1 VILLNHMQEKI
12 KALIK
17 ESMMARDSARTMTLR
32 GLSSAFTN
40 ELVAQG
46 RPPQEVLADSDCVK
60 VIKRLIKQRKDSIEQ
75 FTQASRSDLAD
86 DESVE
91 LVILESL
98 LPAQMTREEVVDAVK
113 KVISELGDID
123 MSKKG
128 QITGQIIKS
137 LGDNADGKMVKEVLD
152 ELLK

>member
-1 VILLNHMQEKI
+1 MQDKI

-17 ESMMARDSARTMTLR
+17 ESMIARDAPRTMTLR

-46 RPPQEVLADSDCVK
+46 RPPQEVLEDTDCNK

-75 FTQASRSDLAD
+75 YVSGGREDLAD
-86 DESVE
+86 DEKTE

-98 LPAQMTREEVVDAVK
+98 LPAQMNRDQVVDAVK
-113 KVISELGDID
+113 KTIAELGEID

-137 LGDNADGKMVKEVLD
+137 LGENADGKMVKEVLD

>member
-1 VILLNHMQEKI
+1 MQEKI
-12 KALIK
+12 KSLIK
-17 ESMMARDSARTMTLR
+17 ESMIARDSARTMTLR

-46 RPPQEVLADSDCVK
+46 RPPQEVLEDTDCTK
-60 VIKRLIKQRKDSIEQ
+60 VIKRLIKQRKDSITQ
-75 FTQASRSDLAD
+75 FSDAGREDLAN
-86 DESVE
+86 DESAE

-98 LPAQMTREEVVDAVK
+98 LPAQMTRDEVVDAVK
-113 KVISELGDID
+113 KVIESLGDID